1 MLFTHIESGDKITT
15 AQRISDKIQLDELRF
30 INTYYG
36 TASTRLSKAL
46 TTPFPIRSIRTTI
59 FKNPLIPG
67 TLKVLNIEASSR
79 LWFKKVVK
87 VLGF

>member
-1 MLFTHIESGDKITT
+1 
-15 AQRISDKIQLDELRF
+15 
-30 INTYYG
+30 
-36 TASTRLSKAL
+36 L